1 MSALAAVLLPVALA
15 LSLAGPAAMRAWTY
29 RLAPWAPLV
38 MLWPLFAD
46 GRGLLPWPLLGMSF
60 AVDAV
65 ARPLLLLTLV
75 AWTLAGWF
83 AGARITEH
91 RRWFWT
97 GWLGALA
104 GMHMLLLAADLGT
117 FYLGYATL
125 SLSAYLLV
133 THSRKDEAWRAG
145 RVYLVMAL
153 LGEAMLLVGI
163 LLIAGQLGNASL
175 ATLAA
180 APGVLEGSA
189 ARWFLLAGFA
199 VKLGILPLHLWLPL
213 AHPVAPVPASA
224 ILSGII
230 VKAGLIGWLRFVPAL
245 ADDPAIVGQGLLVL
259 GLLTAFGAVA
269 LGLGQARLKTVL
281 AYSTI
286 SQMGL
291 VLAGFSA
298 MFLAPAPREAVAAM
312 LGLLALH
319 HGLNKAS
326 LFLACGSQPGAT
338 KLRMALFAL
347 PALALAAAPLTTG
360 FVAKDA
366 LKQALAGAAL
376 GPLAGL
382 LLSLSST
389 ATALLMWRAF
399 QVARREVKGEAPLHP
414 AWPLMVLSAAALPW
428 GYALAHGLAVVPSAA
443 KLFGALWPLL
453 LAAGLVLAYHK
464 LWRGAGLALPEGDLV
479 VLIERVLRRRPAFA
493 HPVTR
498 QPAAAPR
505 PARWNTD
512 PLLRFEQ
519 LLRRMPAIG
528 LAMLGLGSLLWALSQ
543 LGVSG

>member
-1 MSALAAVLLPVALA
+1 MSALVAVLLPVVLA
-15 LSLAGPAAMRAWTY
+15 LSLAGPAALRAWTC

-38 MLWPLFAD
+38 TLWPLYAD

-65 ARPLLLLTLV
+65 ARPIFLLTLV

-83 AGARITEH
+83 AGSRVTDG

-145 RVYLVMAL
+145 RIYLVMAL

-163 LLIAGQLGNASL
+163 LLIAGQLGNAAL

-245 ADDPAIVGQGLLVL
+245 ADDPAIVGQGLLAL

-298 MFLAPAPREAVAAM
+298 LFLAPAPRETVAAM

-338 KLRMALFAL
+338 RFRMALFLL

-360 FVAKDA
+360 FIAKDA
-366 LKQALAGAAL
+366 LKHALAGAAL
-376 GPLAGL
+376 GPLVGL
-382 LLSLSST
+382 LLSLTST

-399 QVARREVKGEAPLHP
+399 GMARREARGDSPLHP
-414 AWPLMVLSAAALPW
+414 AWPLLVLAAAVLPW
-428 GYALAHGLAVVPSAA
+428 AYAMTQGLVAAPSVA
-443 KLFGALWPLL
+443 KLLGALWPLA
-453 LAAGLVLAYHK
+453 LAGGLVLVHRT
-464 LWRGAGLALPEGDLV
+464 LLRGAGLALPEGDLV
-479 VLIERVLRRRPAFA
+479 VLIERVLRWRPAVARPVERRPV
-493 HPVTR
+493 P
-498 QPAAAPR
+498 APR
-505 PARWNTD
+505 PAWWSTD
-512 PLLRFEQ
+512 RLLDFER

-528 LAMLGLGSLLWALSQ
+528 LAMLALGSLLWALAQ
-543 LGVSG
+543 WGI